1 VNNKWSLFEIIFLL
15 GFLLAAAYI
24 NIQVENGAF
33 NFSVAASGIL
43 CVLLTAKGKLSA
55 YLFGLYNSIS
65 YAYLA
70 YINGLYGELGLNLI
84 FFTPMN
90 FIGFFLWQKNLKNG
104 LVKMRKLTSIS
115 VLLLALLIVAC
126 TGALGYV
133 LSLIESQNTPFI
145 DASTN
150 TLSIAAT
157 ILMVLRYK
165 EQWLLYIALNS
176 LTIIMWYQ
184 RLSSGSL
191 EGEIMILMWVGYL
204 INSFYGYI
212 NWSRSISKT
221 GL

>member
-1 VNNKWSLFEIIFLL
+1 MNSKWSPFEILFLSV
-15 GFLLAAAYI
+15 FLIAAAYI
-24 NIQVENGAF
+24 NFQADNGVF

-43 CVLLTAKGKLSA
+43 CVVLTAKGKVSA
-55 YLFGLYNSIS
+55 YFFGLYNTVS

-70 YINGLYGELGLNLI
+70 HINGLYGELGLNLI

-90 FIGFFLWQKNLKNG
+90 FIGFFLWQKNLENG
-104 LVKMRKLTSIS
+104 LVKMRKLTAMSG
-115 VLLLALLIVAC
+115 LLLTLSTIIC
-126 TGALGYV
+126 TVILGYL

-150 TLSIAAT
+150 ILSIAAT
-157 ILMVLRYK
+157 ILMTLRYK
-165 EQWLLYIALNS
+165 EQWLLYIVLNI

-184 RLSSGSL
+184 RHRSGSQ

-212 NWSRSISKT
+212 NWSRYASK
-221 GL
+221 